1 MLLKSWRK
9 FGQFGVQ
16 GDKVGIPQIRQV
28 PKEEAIGSSFPRGG
42 CRINP
47 IAEVGR
53 EVDLNISVVSKM
65 LVPGMV

>member
-1 MLLKSWRK
+1 M
-9 FGQFGVQ
+9 
-16 GDKVGIPQIRQV
+16 DIPQIRQV

-53 EVDLNISVVSKM
+53 EVNLNIWVVSNM